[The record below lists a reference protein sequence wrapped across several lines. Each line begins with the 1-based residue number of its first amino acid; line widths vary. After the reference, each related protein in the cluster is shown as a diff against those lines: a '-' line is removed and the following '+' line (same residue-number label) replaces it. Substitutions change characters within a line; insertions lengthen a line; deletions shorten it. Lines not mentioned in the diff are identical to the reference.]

1 MKLLGRYLFVSILA
15 VGICGTAFGQCPST
29 LDKIK
34 NSGVFVLGVRNG
46 SPPFSFINKQNER
59 AGFSNELAELVH
71 KAIEKK
77 VGKSI
82 KLEMKETAPAT
93 RIPLLT
99 SQAVDLVTE
108 TMTDTRARRESI
120 DFSITFFVTGAQF
133 IVKKGSPIKGSQ
145 DIAGKRIA
153 TQQGSTNERVLRE
166 KYSKADLVTFPDQSA
181 AFMALQQGKVD
192 AYCNDGI
199 QLWGL
204 KYKSG
209 NPDQWEVVGDY
220 ISYEPYG
227 MGMRKNDSDFR
238 AVVNTALM
246 EAMEGGEYFKI
257 YEKWFGP
264 KSDVPY
270 PMSPDVRAF
279 LLYQVVPK

>member
-1 MKLLGRYLFVSILA
+1 
-15 VGICGTAFGQCPST
+15 
-29 LDKIK
+29 
-34 NSGVFVLGVRNG
+34 
-46 SPPFSFINKQNER
+46 
-59 AGFSNELAELVH
+59 
-71 KAIEKK
+71 
-77 VGKSI
+77 
-82 KLEMKETAPAT
+82 MKETSPST

-99 SQAVDLVTE
+99 SQAVDLITE
-108 TMTDTRARRESI
+108 TMTDTRARRESV
-120 DFSITFFVTGAQF
+120 DFSLTFFVTGAQF

-145 DIAGKRIA
+145 DIAGKRIG

-166 KYSKADLVTFPDQSA
+166 KYSKAELVTFPDQSA

-227 MGMRKNDSDFR
+227 MAMRKNDSDFR
-238 AVVNTALM
+238 AVVNAALM
-246 EAMEGGEYFKI
+246 EAIEGGEYFKL

-270 PMSPDVRAF
+270 PMAPDVKAF